1 MCACCNSNACMVV
14 EILSISVKKTHTGR
28 QPYVC
33 AIMNGDFVIQISGKW
48 LLGPVGC
55 DFWLTA
61 DVLCCSASI
70 LHLLSV
76 AVDR

>member
-1 MCACCNSNACMVV
+1 MKICLYADFTICFTCGLCDIRCAMLYVFFLRKIPNFSSLLQIKGEWLFGAIVC
-14 EILSISVKKTHTGR
+14 EIWTSL
-28 QPYVC
+28 
-33 AIMNGDFVIQISGKW
+33 
-48 LLGPVGC
+48 
-55 DFWLTA
+55 